1 MVVILVE
8 EEKMREMLV
17 VVPRVMVMFFG
28 YDIRG
33 DVGCYLRV
41 LSVMGWGNMGMKYT
55 QKAVGIA
62 GGFALVVMSPMPVGK
77 QLFLLGIGTISTVM
91 RCMTPAMTTVK
102 KTAVGGKKS
111 PAGAGTKIAALKGP
125 LPGPPK
131 APPQPSPRGGSPFLL
146 CFRRLDG
153 TPSLWGGLGRGSLP
167 LLLCKSCDFIAQ
179 G

>member
-17 VVPRVMVMFFG
+17 VVPWVMVMFFG

-55 QKAVGIA
+55 QKAVVTA
-62 GGFALVVMSPMPVGK
+62 GGFALVVMVVPTVGK
-77 QLFLLGIGTISTVM
+77 QVSLRVDTAITTVM

-102 KTAVGGKKS
+102 KAAVGGKKS
-111 PAGAGTKIAALKGP
+111 PAGAGRKTAAWEKP

-131 APPQPSPRGGSPFLL
+131 APPQPSPRGGSPFSL
-146 CFRRLDG
+146 CFRRLCG
-153 TPSLWGGLGRGSLP
+153 TPSLWGGLGRGFRWVGGGLS
-167 LLLCKSCDFIAQ
+167 FY
-179 G
+179 